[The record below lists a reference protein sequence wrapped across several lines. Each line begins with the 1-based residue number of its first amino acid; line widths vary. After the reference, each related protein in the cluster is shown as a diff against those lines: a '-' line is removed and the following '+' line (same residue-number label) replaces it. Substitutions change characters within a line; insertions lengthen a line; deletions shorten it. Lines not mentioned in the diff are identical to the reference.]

1 MRAGTHK
8 SRLAQPKKK
17 RSRCAAFICSRAA
30 VTGVRGVRGAVARLV
45 GNEEGVVSGVINL
58 ESSGVKRRT
67 VDHAMTSVT
76 TKPDSWQLG
85 AETAPHLFD
94 DWFDPIESEVRA
106 RAREFSEALLPH
118 KAFSCYVA
126 PNLAGNLGEYEAAGG
141 SWHLRGLRH
150 LAACAIARRACQRSS
165 QFDLSRGRMLTWA

>member
-17 RSRCAAFICSRAA
+17 RSRCAAFICSRVA

-67 VDHAMTSVT
+67 VDHAMTGVT

-106 RAREFSEALLPH
+106 RAPSSAKRCCRTKLSVATLLLIWREIL
-118 KAFSCYVA
+118 
-126 PNLAGNLGEYEAAGG
+126 GNMK
-141 SWHLRGLRH
+141 
-150 LAACAIARRACQRSS
+150 RRAVHGILEGCATSLPAQLPGAPVKEVHNS
-165 QFDLSRGRMLTWA
+165 T